1 MEGTKSFLEARRSL
15 IRCLVLTVV
24 LEYGKL
30 YMDIQGTHYSLDGP
44 QFTTLILTWSLEVNN
59 KQRRWLAGFQGGG
72 GKNVMSW
79 LQSNIPIVI
88 GRPALATGI
97 AALLTQQSSLS

>member
-1 MEGTKSFLEARRSL
+1 
-15 IRCLVLTVV
+15 
-24 LEYGKL
+24 
-30 YMDIQGTHYSLDGP
+30 MDIHRTHYSLDGP

-59 KQRRWLAGFQGGG
+59 KQRRWLAGFRGGG

-88 GRPALATGI
+88 GRPALATGV